1 MKAVLI
7 VDDEEHT
14 REDLEIEFVDS
25 FQVYLASSVLEARNF
40 IKQVEIIDYAII
52 DLKLDHTSEVGGIE
66 IFNALKDNGSKARI
80 VIISGFPFDQIKEK
94 LFKQV
99 KEQSYTLE
107 LENNYVYKGG
117 PENYIDAVLN
127 KLGITQ

>member
-66 IFNALKDNGSKARI
+66 IFNALKDNGSEAKI
-80 VIISGFPFDQIKEK
+80 VIISGFPFDHIREK
-94 LFKQV
+94 LFRNV
-99 KEQSYTLE
+99 KEKYASE
-107 LENNYVYKGG
+107 LEQNYVYKGG

-127 KLGITQ
+127 KLGIAQ